1 MSLPALDTPVMLKI
15 PDRETIS
22 ARVDEVGHGWLDL
35 DLRHAPRTPPGHLE
49 RHSVFLEWVDPAG
62 LVRIMGH
69 VKLSP
74 TSPRVGPPILRFT
87 HREVIQLLRRR
98 DFAGGLV
105 HARVTLV
112 RSEEEGGGV
121 AHATKTVAVGSKE
134 FAVHDLPGATEGDL
148 YEFTIW
154 PGGNEPP
161 VTGRGQVSRVAAKG
175 HVVIDFTMVAE
186 FERERL
192 GRLLIG
198 RDER

>member
-1 MSLPALDTPVMLKI
+1 MSLPALDHPVMLKI

-22 ARVDEVGHGWLDL
+22 ARVDDVGHGWLDL
-35 DLRHAPRTPPGHLE
+35 ELRHAPRTPPSHLE
-49 RHSVFLEWVDPAG
+49 RHAVFLEYVDPAG
-62 LVRIMGH
+62 LVRVMGH
-69 VKLSP
+69 VALSP

-98 DFAGGLV
+98 DYAGGLI
-105 HARVTLV
+105 HARVHLV
-112 RSEEEGGGV
+112 RVDDGGV

-134 FAVHDLPGATEGDL
+134 FAVHDLPGAVEGDL
-148 YEFTIW
+148 YEFVIW

-161 VTGRGQVSRVAAKG
+161 VSGRGCVSRVAAKG
-175 HVVIDFTMVAE
+175 HVVIDFTMVAD

-198 RDER
+198 RD